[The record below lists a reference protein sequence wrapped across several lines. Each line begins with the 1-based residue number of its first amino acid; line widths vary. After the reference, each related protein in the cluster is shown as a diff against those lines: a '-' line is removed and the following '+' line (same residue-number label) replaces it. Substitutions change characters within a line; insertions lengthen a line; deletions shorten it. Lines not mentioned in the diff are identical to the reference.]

1 MGVDVFKITADPIK
15 PDDLFAGVVRDEN
28 GAVATFAGVVRNHSG
43 DKQTDYLV
51 YEAYPVMAEKKMA
64 EIGDELKAQWG
75 VVDVAMVHRVGK
87 LEIGEISVL
96 IAVASPHRAEALAA
110 CQYAIDRLKQIVPI
124 WKKEVGVGG
133 ESWVEGPQAAY
144 EGS

>member
-1 MGVDVFKITADPIK
+1 MFRITEEPIE
-15 PDDLFAGVVRDEN
+15 PGALFVHVVRDEN

-51 YEAYPVMAEKKMA
+51 YEAYPAMAEKKMA
-64 EIGDELKAQWG
+64 AIGDELKARWG
-75 VVDVAMVHRVGK
+75 VVDVAMIHRVGK

-124 WKKEVGVGG
+124 WKKEVGVEG
-133 ESWVEGPQAAY
+133 ESWVEGQQGAY
-144 EGS
+144 EGC

>member
-1 MGVDVFKITADPIK
+1 MFKITEDPIK
-15 PDDLFAGVVRDEN
+15 SDDLFAGVVRDEN

-51 YEAYPVMAEKKMA
+51 YEAYPAMAEKKMA
-64 EIGDELKAQWG
+64 EIGDELREQWG
-75 VVDVAMVHRVGK
+75 VADVAMIHRVGK

-133 ESWVEGPQAAY
+133 ESWVEGPQAAC

>member
-1 MGVDVFKITADPIK
+1 MGADVFKITEEPIE
-15 PDDLFAGVVRDEN
+15 PGDLFVKVVRAKN

-51 YEAYPVMAEKKMA
+51 YEAYPAMAEKKMA
-64 EIGDELKAQWG
+64 AIGDELKAQWG
-75 VVDVAMVHRVGK
+75 VVDVAMIHRVGK
-87 LEIGEISVL
+87 VEIGEISVL

-124 WKKEVGVGG
+124 WKKEVGVEG
-133 ESWVEGPQAAY
+133 ESWVEGPRGA
-144 EGS
+144 

>member
-1 MGVDVFKITADPIK
+1 MGAEVFRITEEPIE
-15 PDDLFAGVVRDEN
+15 PGDLFVHVVRDEN
-28 GAVATFAGVVRNHSG
+28 GAVATFAGVVRNHSR

-51 YEAYPVMAEKKMA
+51 YEAYPAMAEKKMA
-64 EIGDELKAQWG
+64 EISDELKARWG
-75 VVDVAMVHRVGK
+75 VVDVAMIHRVGK

-124 WKKEVGVGG
+124 WKKEVGVEG
-133 ESWVEGPQAAY
+133 ESWVEGPQGAY
-144 EGS
+144 EGC

>member
-1 MGVDVFKITADPIK
+1 MFRITEEPIE
-15 PDDLFAGVVRDEN
+15 PGALFVHVVRDEN

-51 YEAYPVMAEKKMA
+51 YEAYPAMAEKKMA
-64 EIGDELKAQWG
+64 AIGDELKARWG
-75 VVDVAMVHRVGK
+75 VVDVAMIHRVGK

-124 WKKEVGVGG
+124 WKKEVGTEG
-133 ESWVEGPQAAY
+133 ESWVEGPQGAY
-144 EGS
+144 EGC

>member
-1 MGVDVFKITADPIK
+1 MFKITQDPIE
-15 PDDLFAGVVRDEN
+15 PNELFAAVVRDEN

-43 DKQTDYLV
+43 DEQTEYLV
-51 YEAYPVMAEKKMA
+51 YEAYPAMAEQKMA
-64 EIGDELKAQWG
+64 AIGDEIKARWG
-75 VVDVAMVHRVGK
+75 VEHVAMLHRVGK

-110 CQYAIDRLKQIVPI
+110 CHYAIDRLKQIVPI

-133 ESWVEGPQAAY
+133 ASWVEGPLAA
-144 EGS
+144 GKGR

>member
-1 MGVDVFKITADPIK
+1 MI
-15 PDDLFAGVVRDEN
+15 
-28 GAVATFAGVVRNHSG
+28 
-43 DKQTDYLV
+43 
-51 YEAYPVMAEKKMA
+51 
-64 EIGDELKAQWG
+64 
-75 VVDVAMVHRVGK
+75 HRVGK

-144 EGS
+144 ESR

>member
-1 MGVDVFKITADPIK
+1 MGANVFRITEEPIE
-15 PDDLFAGVVRDEN
+15 PGDLFVKVVRAEN

-51 YEAYPVMAEKKMA
+51 YEAYPAMAEKKMA
-64 EIGDELKAQWG
+64 AIGDELKAQWG
-75 VVDVAMVHRVGK
+75 VVDVAMIHRVGK
-87 LEIGEISVL
+87 VEIGEISVL

-124 WKKEVGVGG
+124 WKKEVGVEG
-133 ESWVEGPQAAY
+133 ESWVEGPQGA
-144 EGS
+144 

>member
-1 MGVDVFKITADPIK
+1 MFKIIEDPIE
-15 PDDLFAGVVRDEN
+15 PGDLFANVVRDEN

-43 DKQTDYLV
+43 DKKTDYLV
-51 YEAYPVMAEKKMA
+51 YEAYPAMAEQKMA
-64 EIGDELKAQWG
+64 EIGDELKEQWG
-75 VVDVAMVHRVGK
+75 VVDVGMIHRVGK

>member
-1 MGVDVFKITADPIK
+1 MFKVTEDPIK

>member
-1 MGVDVFKITADPIK
+1 MFRITEDPIE
-15 PDDLFAGVVRDEN
+15 PGDLFVHVVRAEN

-51 YEAYPVMAEKKMA
+51 YEAYPAMAEKKMEA
-64 EIGDELKAQWG
+64 IGDELKARWG
-75 VVDVAMVHRVGK
+75 VVDVAMIHRVGK

-124 WKKEVGVGG
+124 WKKEVGVEG
-133 ESWVEGPQAAY
+133 ESWVEGPQGAH
-144 EGS
+144 EGC

>member
-1 MGVDVFKITADPIK
+1 MGADVFKITEEPIK
-15 PDDLFAGVVRDEN
+15 SSDLFTEVVRDEN

-43 DKQTDYLV
+43 DQQTDYLV
-51 YEAYPVMAEKKMA
+51 YEAYPAMAEKKMA

-75 VVDVAMVHRVGK
+75 VVDVAMIHRVGK

-110 CQYAIDRLKQIVPI
+110 CQYAIDRLKEIVPI

>member
-1 MGVDVFKITADPIK
+1 MGADVFKITEDPIA
-15 PDDLFAGVVRDEN
+15 PGALFADVVRDEN

-43 DKQTDYLV
+43 DQQTDYLV
-51 YEAYPVMAEKKMA
+51 YEAYPAMAEQKMA
-64 EIGDELKAQWG
+64 AIGDELREQWG
-75 VVDVAMVHRVGK
+75 VANVAMIHRVGK

-133 ESWVEGPQAAY
+133 ESWVEGPQAAD
-144 EGS
+144 EGR

>member
-1 MGVDVFKITADPIK
+1 MGADVFKITEDPIE
-15 PDDLFAGVVRDEN
+15 PGALFADVVRDEN

-43 DKQTDYLV
+43 DQQTDYLV
-51 YEAYPVMAEKKMA
+51 YEAYPAMAEQKMA
-64 EIGDELKAQWG
+64 AIGDELREQWG
-75 VVDVAMVHRVGK
+75 VANVAMIHRVGK

-133 ESWVEGPQAAY
+133 ESWVEGPQAAD
-144 EGS
+144 EGR

>member
-1 MGVDVFKITADPIK
+1 MFKITEEPIG
-15 PDDLFAGVVRDEN
+15 PSDLFAEVVRDEN

-43 DKQTDYLV
+43 AKQTNYLV
-51 YEAYPVMAEKKMA
+51 YEAYPAMAEKKMA
-64 EIGDELKAQWG
+64 AIGDELKARWG
-75 VVDVAMVHRVGK
+75 VVDVAMIHRVGR

-124 WKKEVGVGG
+124 WKKEVGVAG
-133 ESWVEGPQAAY
+133 ESWVEGPQAVNK
-144 EGS
+144 GS

>member
-1 MGVDVFKITADPIK
+1 MGAEVFKITQDPIE
-15 PDDLFAGVVRDEN
+15 PNALFADVVRDEN

-43 DKQTDYLV
+43 DEQTEYLV
-51 YEAYPVMAEKKMA
+51 YEAYPAMAEQKMA
-64 EIGDELKAQWG
+64 AIGDEIKAQWG
-75 VVDVAMVHRVGK
+75 VEHVAMLHRVGK

-133 ESWVEGPQAAY
+133 ASWVEGPSAAG
-144 EGS
+144 EGR

>member
-1 MGVDVFKITADPIK
+1 MFKITEDLIK
-15 PDDLFAGVVRDEN
+15 PDDLFAGVVRDKN

-43 DKQTDYLV
+43 DKKTDYLV

-64 EIGDELKAQWG
+64 EIGDELRVQWG

-133 ESWVEGPQAAY
+133 ESWVEGPQAAR

>member
-1 MGVDVFKITADPIK
+1 MFKITEDPIE
-15 PDDLFAGVVRDEN
+15 PGALFADVVRAEN

-43 DKQTDYLV
+43 DQQTDYLV
-51 YEAYPVMAEKKMA
+51 YEAYPAMAEKKMA
-64 EIGDELKAQWG
+64 EIGDELQEQWG
-75 VVDVAMVHRVGK
+75 VANVAMIHRVGK

-133 ESWVEGPQAAY
+133 ESWVEGPQAA
-144 EGS
+144 G

>member
-1 MGVDVFKITADPIK
+1 MFRITEAPIE
-15 PDDLFAGVVRDEN
+15 PGDLFVHVVRAEN

-51 YEAYPVMAEKKMA
+51 YEAYPAMAEKKMA
-64 EIGDELKAQWG
+64 AIGDELKARWG
-75 VVDVAMVHRVGK
+75 VVDVAMIHRVGK

-124 WKKEVGVGG
+124 WKKEVGVEG
-133 ESWVEGPQAAY
+133 ESWVEGPQGAH
-144 EGS
+144 EGC

>member
-1 MGVDVFKITADPIK
+1 
-15 PDDLFAGVVRDEN
+15 
-28 GAVATFAGVVRNHSG
+28 
-43 DKQTDYLV
+43 
-51 YEAYPVMAEKKMA
+51 MA
-64 EIGDELKAQWG
+64 EIGDELRVQWG

-133 ESWVEGPQAAY
+133 ESWVEGPQAAC

>member
-1 MGVDVFKITADPIK
+1 MFKITEDPIK

-43 DKQTDYLV
+43 DKKTDHLV
-51 YEAYPVMAEKKMA
+51 YEAYPAMAEKKMA
-64 EIGDELKAQWG
+64 EIGDELRVQWG

-110 CQYAIDRLKQIVPI
+110 CQYAIDRLKQSGPI

>member
-1 MGVDVFKITADPIK
+1 MGADVFKITEDPIK
-15 PDDLFAGVVRDEN
+15 SDDLFAGVVRDEN

-133 ESWVEGPQAAY
+133 ESWVEGPQVAG

>member
-1 MGVDVFKITADPIK
+1 MGADVFKITEDPIE
-15 PDDLFAGVVRDEN
+15 PSDLFADVVRDEN

-43 DKQTDYLV
+43 GKQTDYLV
-51 YEAYPVMAEKKMA
+51 YEAYPAMAENKMA
-64 EIGDELKAQWG
+64 EIGDEIKARWG
-75 VVDVAMVHRVGK
+75 VVDVAMIHRVGK

-124 WKKEVGVGG
+124 WKKEVGVAG
-133 ESWVEGPQAAY
+133 ESWVEGPKAAY

>member
-1 MGVDVFKITADPIK
+1 MGVDVFKITEDPIE
-15 PDDLFAGVVRDEN
+15 PGALFTDVVRDEN

-43 DKQTDYLV
+43 DQQTDYLV
-51 YEAYPVMAEKKMA
+51 YEAYPAMAEKKMA
-64 EIGDELKAQWG
+64 EIGDELQEQWG
-75 VVDVAMVHRVGK
+75 VANVAMIHRVGK

-133 ESWVEGPQAAY
+133 ESWVEGPQAA
-144 EGS
+144 G